1 MDSGGPDSGGPGPS
15 PGDDLSR
22 WPATALASAIRA
34 RSVSPVEV
42 VDAVLARIESQ
53 NPRINAFCTV
63 TAEAARRRARQ
74 AAEALVHGA
83 DTGPLHGIPYSLKDL
98 TDTAGVRTTMGSLL
112 FADRVP
118 TEDSVLAAR
127 MASAGGILV
136 GKTNTP
142 DHGCKGVTDNRLFET
157 TVNPWDRT
165 RTPGGSSGG
174 AAAAVATGMAPL
186 AEGSDFAGSIRIP
199 ASYCGVVGLKPSTG
213 RVPLHPNPAA
223 WHPVSFVSGP
233 LTRTVADAAL
243 MLRVIAG
250 PDVRDPISLPDDG
263 TDFTAATAE
272 SATPARARIA
282 WTADLGFAP
291 VDPEVVAVCEQA
303 LRRVAG
309 VFDLRVETVTPSLPD
324 CLDAYGLLND
334 TLRGAL
340 MEPYFDTRPADID
353 PLLVRK
359 VRQARGRTAADVGVA
374 QMTQT
379 AVYHE
384 IRTLLESH
392 DYIALP
398 TTPTDAFDL
407 GRQYQSEIA
416 GMPIGSPYETLPL
429 TFVFNL
435 TGHPAIS
442 IPAGFTAAGLPVGIQ
457 VVGRWRDDFSVL
469 ALAAAFERAN
479 PWRDRW
485 PEDMTSTDRA
495 AHDVTEGTHR

>member
-1 MDSGGPDSGGPGPS
+1 MDSGGSTARRD
-15 PGDDLSR
+15 DDLSR
-22 WPATALASAIRA
+22 WSATELASAIRE

-42 VDAVLARIESQ
+42 VNAVLDRIDALD
-53 NPRINAFCTV
+53 PRVNAFCTV
-63 TAEAARRRARQ
+63 TADSARRRAKE
-74 AAEALVHGA
+74 AAEALVRGGEI
-83 DTGPLHGIPYSLKDL
+83 GPLHGIPYSLKDL

-118 TEDSVLAAR
+118 SEDSVLAGR
-127 MASAGGILV
+127 MAAAGGILV

-142 DHGCKGVTDNRLFET
+142 DHGCKGVTDNKLFDT
-157 TVNPWDRT
+157 TVNPWDRA

-174 AAAAVATGMAPL
+174 AAAAVAMGMAPL

-213 RVPLHPNPAA
+213 RVPLYPNPAA

-243 MLRVIAG
+243 MLQVIAG
-250 PDVRDPISLPDDG
+250 PDDRDPISLPDDG
-263 TDFTAATAE
+263 ADFRAATAE
-272 SATPARARIA
+272 SATPAGARIA
-282 WTADLGFAP
+282 WTPDLGFAP
-291 VDPEVVAVCEQA
+291 VDSDVVEVCERA

-309 VFDLRVETVTPSLPD
+309 VFDLRVEAAELSLPD
-324 CLDAYGLLND
+324 CIDAYGLLND

-340 MEPYFDTRPADID
+340 MEPYFDTRQEDID
-353 PLLVRK
+353 PLLLRK
-359 VRQARGRTAADVGVA
+359 ARQARSRSAADVGVA

-384 IRTLLESH
+384 VRKLLDTH
-392 DYIALP
+392 DYIVLPSTP
-398 TTPTDAFDL
+398 TTAFDL
-407 GRQYQSEIA
+407 GLQFQSEIA
-416 GMPIGSPYETLPL
+416 GAPIGSPYETLPL

-442 IPAGFTAAGLPVGIQ
+442 IPAGFTAAGLPVGLQI
-457 VVGRWRDDFSVL
+457 VGRWRDDFSVL
-469 ALAAAFERAN
+469 ALAAAFERAH

-485 PEDMTSTDRA
+485 PEDFAPMIRE
-495 AHDVTEGTHR
+495 AHHVTEGTHR